1 MMNREQELSELLEKL
16 KRGAGENL
24 RCAVLFGSAA
34 TEEFHRQHSNLNVL
48 CVLHRLQASDI
59 RQLSPAAIW
68 WEKRGHPAPLLFTLE
83 ELRRSADVFA
93 IELLDIKAHRRL
105 LWGDDPFESF
115 AVPME
120 RHRLQVEH
128 DLRMSTIRLR
138 QRFLAAPAKNRAVVE
153 LMTASLGTFLALF
166 RHALIALG
174 EPPAENNRAALARLS
189 ATLEFDRAPFEMLL
203 ELREGRRKESQVDGA
218 KTMRAYLEAVERVAD
233 EVDRRLAGPMG
244 HA

>member
-1 MMNREQELSELLEKL
+1 MNGERELSELLEKL

-34 TEEFHRQHSNLNVL
+34 TEEFHAGHSNLNVL
-48 CVLHRLQASDI
+48 CVLHHLDATDI
-59 RQLSPAAIW
+59 RRLSPAAIW

-105 LWGDDPFESF
+105 LWGDDVFESF
-115 AVPME
+115 PVPME
-120 RHRLQVEH
+120 LHRLQVEH
-128 DLRMSTIRLR
+128 DLRMSIIRLR
-138 QRFLAAPAKNRAVVE
+138 QRFLAARAKNRAVVD

-166 RHALIALG
+166 RHALIAFG

-189 ATLEFDRAPFEMLL
+189 AKLEFDRRPFEILL
-203 ELREGRRKESQVDGA
+203 EVREGKRKESQVDGA
-218 KTMRAYLEAVERVAD
+218 KTMPAYLAAVERVVD
-233 EVDRRLAGPMG
+233 EVGRRLAGPAK